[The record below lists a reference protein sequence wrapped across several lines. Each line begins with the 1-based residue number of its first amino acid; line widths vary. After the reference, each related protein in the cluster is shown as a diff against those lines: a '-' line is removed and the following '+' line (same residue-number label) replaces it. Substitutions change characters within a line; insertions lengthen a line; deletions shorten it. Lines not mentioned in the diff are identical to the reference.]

1 MRDLM
6 LFDPF
11 DDIMSLHHAINR
23 FFEESFAHPGFW
35 FFNGTTAPAM
45 KVDIYER
52 DDGYEIRALVPGLK
66 PEDIEL
72 TTDERTLTIKG
83 RVPRWLSD
91 DEAKR
96 VRWHI
101 REIGSGE
108 FVRSITLPRS
118 FQADKI
124 SASMEDGVM
133 HIWVPLTPEALRRRI
148 PIQAGKATRLLPG
161 QTVEADQPRGRS

>member
-11 DDIMSLHHAINR
+11 DDILSFHRAVNR
-23 FFEESFAHPGFW
+23 FFEESFARPGWW
-35 FFNGTTAPAM
+35 FFDGTSMPHV

-72 TTDERTLTIKG
+72 TTDERTLTIRG
-83 RVPRWLSD
+83 RMPRWLSD
-91 DEAKR
+91 DEARR
-96 VRWHI
+96 VTWHV

-108 FVRSITLPRS
+108 FVRSITLPKS
-118 FQADKI
+118 FQADRI
-124 SASMEDGVM
+124 SASMEDGVV

-148 PIQAGKATRLLPG
+148 PIQAGKSPRLLPG
-161 QTVEADQPRGRS
+161 QTVEADQSARRS